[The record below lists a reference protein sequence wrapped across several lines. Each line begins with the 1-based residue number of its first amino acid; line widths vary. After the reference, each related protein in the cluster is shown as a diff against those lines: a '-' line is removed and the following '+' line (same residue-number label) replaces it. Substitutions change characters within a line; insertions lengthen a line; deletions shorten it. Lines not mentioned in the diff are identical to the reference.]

1 MMVLPQLLIA
11 HFIGD
16 FFVQPTS
23 WVRAK
28 EERKLTA
35 WQLYVHSVL
44 HGGLAWLLV
53 FETGFWKWAIVVAV
67 VHFLIDALKL
77 LFQNENTKRSWF
89 FIDQLLHLI
98 SLYLIWLWY
107 SGPVIVFPANGWLV
121 ITLLLFLTNP
131 CSFTIKTFINK
142 WGPFTGDTI
151 DGSLQSAGKYIGIFE
166 RLFVFAF
173 VVTGN
178 WQGIA
183 FLITAKSVFRFG
195 DLKEA
200 KDRKLTEYILIG
212 TLASF
217 GLAMLAGSIYLR
229 FKKVIITE

>member
-77 LFQNENTKRSWF
+77 LFQNENSKRSWF

-98 SLYLIWLWY
+98 SLYLIWLWF

-142 WGPFTGDTI
+142 WGPFTGDTT

-217 GLAMLAGSIYLR
+217 GLAMLAGGIYLR
-229 FKKVIITE
+229 FKKVIIME

>member
-77 LFQNENTKRSWF
+77 LFQNENSKRSWF

-98 SLYLIWLWY
+98 SLYLIWLWF

-142 WGPFTGDTI
+142 WGPFTGDTT

-217 GLAMLAGSIYLR
+217 GLAMLAGGIYLR